1 MKRRYFLLLVSL
13 LCLAACT
20 KRPALPKLDTICVDT
35 LLSRNGYSCQVE
47 YRFTS
52 IRNTSDSPA
61 LETIEQANIGYF
73 FQLEAFS
80 GPAEKG
86 VEASL
91 NDILANY
98 LPEVS
103 GPNGAEYEISA
114 ESEISVVDSL
124 LCCVITRAGYTGGA
138 HGMYGTE
145 CHTYSLNDGFE
156 LSLAD
161 LLSARQLERLDG
173 LIRRE
178 IQRQYGATTDE
189 ALSQAGFFPEYIAPT
204 ENFRITPDGFV
215 FCYNPYE
222 IGCYALGAVE
232 VTISRSML
240 DGDEE
245 QPDNE

>member
-1 MKRRYFLLLVSL
+1 MKLRHFLPFVSL
-13 LCLAACT
+13 LCLAACS
-20 KRPALPKLDTICVDT
+20 KRPVLPKLDTLCIDT
-35 LLSRNGYSCQVE
+35 LLTRNGNSCQVG
-47 YRFTS
+47 YRFAT
-52 IRNTSDSPA
+52 IRNASDSPA

-80 GPAEKG
+80 GTAEKG
-86 VEASL
+86 AEAAL
-91 NDILANY
+91 NEILTNY
-98 LPEVS
+98 LPEGS
-103 GPNGAEYEISA
+103 GPGGAEYEISA

-145 CHTYSLNDGFE
+145 CHTYSLTDGFE

-161 LLSARQLERLDG
+161 LLTAGEMERLGG

-178 IQRQYGATTDE
+178 IERQYDAPTDE
-189 ALSQAGFFPEYIAPT
+189 ALTRAGFFPEYILPT

-222 IGCYALGAVE
+222 IGCYALGSVE
-232 VTISRSML
+232 VAISRAML
-240 DGDEE
+240 DDEE
-245 QPDNE
+245 DPGNE

>member
-1 MKRRYFLLLVSL
+1 MKLRHFLPLASV

-20 KRPALPKLDTICVDT
+20 RRPALPQLGTLCIDT
-35 LLSRNGYSCQVE
+35 LLSRNGTSCQVD
-47 YRFTS
+47 YRFAT
-52 IRNTSDSPA
+52 IRNASDSPA

-80 GPAEKG
+80 GTAEKG
-86 VEASL
+86 AEAAL
-91 NDILANY
+91 NEILTNY
-98 LPEVS
+98 LPEGS
-103 GPNGAEYEISA
+103 GPGGAEYEISA

-145 CHTYSLNDGFE
+145 CHTYSLTDGFE

-161 LLSARQLERLDG
+161 LLTAGEMERLGG

-178 IQRQYGATTDE
+178 IERQYDAPTDE
-189 ALSQAGFFPEYIAPT
+189 ALTRAGFFPEYILPT

-222 IGCYALGAVE
+222 IGCYALGSVE
-232 VTISRSML
+232 VAISRAML
-240 DGDEE
+240 DDEE
-245 QPDNE
+245 DPGNE